1 MDMHAHDRRRCL
13 AIGAATAASA
23 TPLLTA
29 CGAGFGGD
37 KARNDGSAADD
48 VTGPFD
54 WKRAK
59 GRTVKA
65 LLNKHPYTDA
75 LIADL
80 KAFTEKTGVRVEYD
94 VFPEDNYFDKLTVD
108 LSSGR
113 ASYDVFML
121 GAYMVWQYGPP
132 GWLEDLGPWMRNSSA
147 TGAEW
152 DQEGFFPNL
161 LSADQWSLKAGAP
174 LGRGGQYALPWGWE
188 TNVVAYNTEVFRKL
202 GLKPAETFDELR
214 EVAGA
219 ITRRAPG
226 AGFDGMYGVAV
237 RGSRSWATIHPG
249 FMTMYARNGL
259 KDFTVEG
266 SRVKYAITVARTGG
280 YITTAFSHG
289 IHALWIAKDQC
300 LPVLILS
307 HGLASGGRTVVC
319 VQLRY
324 AFRIEPGPGQ
334 RIALGRA
341 FGCARVVFNDCLR
354 ARKRAHEQG
363 APYPTSAELSKR
375 YITEAKKTPERSWL
389 GEVSSVVLQQSLRD
403 LDTAYRNF
411 FASIKGTRKG
421 PKIAEPRFKSKRD
434 SRQCVRFTANAK
446 WSITPDGK
454 LNLPK
459 IGPVRV
465 RWSRALPSVP
475 STVTVIKD
483 AADRYWASFV
493 VETYPA
499 GEALPALDREQG
511 IDLGLTHFAVMADGS
526 RVRSPRFLRRAE
538 KKLKREQRSLS
549 RKKKGSKNRGKQRVK
564 VARAHAKVA
573 DARRDFHHK
582 LSTKL
587 IRENQAV
594 SVESLSVKGLARTRL
609 AKSVHDAG
617 WSSFVTMLEYKAS
630 RYGRTLTKVDR
641 AFPSS
646 QVCSSCGHRDGPKPL
661 DIRTWICPR
670 CGARQDRDHNAGT
683 NIRDE
688 GRRIRAAHQ
697 AVPPTPGPGASRR

>member
-1 MDMHAHDRRRCL
+1 MDMHAHDRRRFL

-23 TPLLTA
+23 TPLLAA

-59 GRTVKA
+59 GRTVRA

-80 KAFTEKTGVRVEYD
+80 KAFTEKTGIRVEYD

-152 DQEGFFPNL
+152 DQEDFFPNL
-161 LSADQWSLKAGAP
+161 LSADQWSLEAGAP

-266 SRVKYAITVARTGG
+266 GKVKPAMNSPEAIAFTRDWAEMVRKGGPPSWTSYTWYQCSSDLGAKKAGMLFDADTAAYFQAVKGASPASGKIAFHPGPKGPGGSLATNMWIWSLGMNARSREKSAAWLFLQWATGKEHLRKGAIEHNHIDPVRKSVGQDAAYKDKMRAVPGFIETFETVVDRTRIQFTPQEQFFDATTSWAAALQEIYGG
-280 YITTAFSHG
+280 KNASS
-289 IHALWIAKDQC
+289 
-300 LPVLILS
+300 VLN
-307 HGLASGGRTVVC
+307 GLAGD
-319 VQLRY
+319 L
-324 AFRIEPGPGQ
+324 A
-334 RIALGRA
+334 
-341 FGCARVVFNDCLR
+341 
-354 ARKRAHEQG
+354 
-363 APYPTSAELSKR
+363 SKV
-375 YITEAKKTPERSWL
+375 
-389 GEVSSVVLQQSLRD
+389 G
-403 LDTAYRNF
+403 
-411 FASIKGTRKG
+411 
-421 PKIAEPRFKSKRD
+421 
-434 SRQCVRFTANAK
+434 
-446 WSITPDGK
+446 
-454 LNLPK
+454 
-459 IGPVRV
+459 
-465 RWSRALPSVP
+465 
-475 STVTVIKD
+475 
-483 AADRYWASFV
+483 
-493 VETYPA
+493 
-499 GEALPALDREQG
+499 
-511 IDLGLTHFAVMADGS
+511 
-526 RVRSPRFLRRAE
+526 
-538 KKLKREQRSLS
+538 
-549 RKKKGSKNRGKQRVK
+549 
-564 VARAHAKVA
+564 
-573 DARRDFHHK
+573 
-582 LSTKL
+582 
-587 IRENQAV
+587 
-594 SVESLSVKGLARTRL
+594 
-609 AKSVHDAG
+609 
-617 WSSFVTMLEYKAS
+617 
-630 RYGRTLTKVDR
+630 
-641 AFPSS
+641 
-646 QVCSSCGHRDGPKPL
+646 
-661 DIRTWICPR
+661 
-670 CGARQDRDHNAGT
+670 
-683 NIRDE
+683 
-688 GRRIRAAHQ
+688 
-697 AVPPTPGPGASRR
+697 